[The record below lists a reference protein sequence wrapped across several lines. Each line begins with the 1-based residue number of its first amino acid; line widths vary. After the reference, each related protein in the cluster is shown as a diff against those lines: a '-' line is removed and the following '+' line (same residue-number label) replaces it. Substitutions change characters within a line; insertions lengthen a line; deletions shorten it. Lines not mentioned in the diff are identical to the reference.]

1 MEFTYSDIRMAM
13 AGNNENV
20 AKLIKQK
27 IAESEN
33 AAVAL
38 VFDDKLIV
46 LDEENDRFF
55 SVDYAI
61 ESVNKHE
68 KALLLKTWEPINFI
82 ADNESRLDQLAEEFF
97 DPTSQKEITVG
108 KLVEAFKMK
117 FADEPLKRLLN
128 RTSCEKKVMRES
140 VEKIK
145 ALKEIRDV
153 REYFA
158 DDIIDIIED
167 PKIASLYM
175 RISENAPVQSTL
187 SRVDFKSPLSVSLF
201 SESSGK
207 IVNMSEAK
215 KMKKRS
221 MNVKQKVMNSTWTSE
236 SFKNDFKVFLNEL
249 AEADDAKNVIDNF
262 VKQHVEI
269 TILETDELEDLILK
283 TALMIGESMKAD
295 SVVTL
300 FKEYYSLD
308 EFQALRDEFIARNNI
323 TEDGMMTTEEPVEE
337 EEEEEKSAKETSIDE
352 DSINKIL
359 KVLNKINENLKE
371 KTLESRFIKGFVSSL
386 EDAKVGSISEG
397 KLKEILDFLTSIYEE
412 AKSDEEE

>member
-46 LDEENDRFF
+46 LDEENDKFY

-128 RTSCEKKVMRES
+128 KTYRDKKVMQES

-145 ALKEIRDV
+145 AFKEIRDV
-153 REYFA
+153 REYFT
-158 DDIIDIIED
+158 DEIISIIED
-167 PKIASLYM
+167 PKISSLYL
-175 RISENAPVQSTL
+175 RISENAPVQSTI
-187 SRVDFKSPLSVSLF
+187 SRVDFKSPITVSLF

-207 IVNMSEAK
+207 VVNMSEAK

-236 SFKNDFKVFLNEL
+236 SFKADFKNFLEEL
-249 AEADDAKNVIDNF
+249 AEADDAKQVIDDF

-269 TILETDELEDLILK
+269 TILEVAELEDLILK
-283 TALMIGESMKAD
+283 TALMVGESAKAD
-295 SVVTL
+295 SAVEL
-300 FKEYYSLD
+300 FKEYYTLD
-308 EFQALRDEFIARNNI
+308 EFQALRDEFITRNNI
-323 TEDGMMTTEEPVEE
+323 SEDGIMTTEEPVEE
-337 EEEEEKSAKETSIDE
+337 EDEEDKSAKETAVDE
-352 DSINKIL
+352 DSINRIL
-359 KVLNKINENLKE
+359 KVLNKISENLRE
-371 KTLESRFIKGFVSSL
+371 KTLESKYVKGFIQAL

-397 KLKEILDFLTSIYEE
+397 KLKEILDFLTSIYDE
-412 AKSDEEE
+412 AKSEED